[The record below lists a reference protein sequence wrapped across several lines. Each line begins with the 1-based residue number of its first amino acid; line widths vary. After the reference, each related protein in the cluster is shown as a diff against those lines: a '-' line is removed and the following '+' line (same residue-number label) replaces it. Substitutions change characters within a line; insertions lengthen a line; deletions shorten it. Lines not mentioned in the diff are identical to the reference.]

1 MKVVVILLAVIC
13 GLIAA
18 FIGFDLVAPDKA
30 ADAENWYQGFLA
42 LAVTFGFGSALV
54 P

>member
-13 GLIAA
+13 GVIAA
-18 FIGFDLVAPDKA
+18 LIGFDVLSPDKP
-30 ADAENWYQGFLA
+30 ADAQQLYQGFLA